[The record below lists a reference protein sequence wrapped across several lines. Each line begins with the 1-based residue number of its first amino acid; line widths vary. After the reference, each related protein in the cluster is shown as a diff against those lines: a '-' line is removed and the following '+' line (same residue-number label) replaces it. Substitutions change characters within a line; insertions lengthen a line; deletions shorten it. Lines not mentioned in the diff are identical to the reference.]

1 MEMALPVG
9 SMKGP
14 LGRRESATVVLL
26 DVTRRYTRLE
36 SWLYDR
42 VIAETVL
49 ATTSTLIEG
58 ILAAVPPDGS
68 VLDVG
73 CGGGQF
79 VLRLANHAP
88 NLRIT
93 GVDLSPDQ
101 VKRATARAQ
110 HHPQVRFQVG
120 SALKLPFPD
129 DHFDAAISIASIKHW
144 PDQSQGVYELIRV
157 LRPGGLLQIAEG
169 DRSCSLAD
177 AQAAVRLAVPRPLR
191 TVALMALRTYVLG
204 QGPDLDDARAL
215 VAHRRL
221 TQARVERM
229 PSLPMLLISGIKE

>member
-1 MEMALPVG
+1 MTDVG
-9 SMKGP
+9 SIQD
-14 LGRRESATVVLL
+14 LVGRRESATMVLL

-79 VLRLANHAP
+79 VLRLAERAR
-88 NLRIT
+88 NLKIT

-101 VKRATARAQ
+101 VKRATARAR
-110 HHPQVRFQVG
+110 HHPQVRFEVG
-120 SALKLPFPD
+120 SAMKLPFPD

-144 PDQSQGVYELIRV
+144 PDQSRGIDELIRV

-169 DRSCSLAD
+169 DRGCSLAD
-177 AQAAVRLAVPRPLR
+177 AQAAVRLKVRWPLR
-191 TVALMALRTYVLG
+191 TLGLMAIRTYVLG
-204 QGPDLDDARAL
+204 QSPDLDDARAL
-215 VAHRRL
+215 VARGRL
-221 TQARVERM
+221 TKARVERI
-229 PSLPMLLISGIKE
+229 PSVPMLLISGVKER

>member
-1 MEMALPVG
+1 M
-9 SMKGP
+9 
-14 LGRRESATVVLL
+14 VLL

-79 VLRLANHAP
+79 VLRLATRAP

-110 HHPQVRFQVG
+110 HHPQVRFEVG